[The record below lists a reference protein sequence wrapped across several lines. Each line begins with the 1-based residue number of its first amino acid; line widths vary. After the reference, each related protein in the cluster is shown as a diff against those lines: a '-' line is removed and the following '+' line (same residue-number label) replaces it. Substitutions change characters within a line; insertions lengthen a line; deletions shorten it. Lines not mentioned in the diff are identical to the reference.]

1 MEAEIMKLYRGYRGK
16 YHSSILPNDFQ
27 HALFCLAGLMKMELI
42 SFVLEGQ
49 NNPKFFIPN
58 GVTPPLPPRLLKPR
72 RTSGDWTVDC
82 FLARFGKFEMM
93 FRAGYERWPNPIAW
107 LEAEMDREEIQGQRM
122 KPWKLVV
129 EKGEKEPK
137 DPPAVDWEI
146 LQRLTWATR
155 GNYSYYPKPKPLI
168 VSPPFFNMQAS
179 LYSLLIEHHYPRNY
193 NPLSSTTSS
202 VQIHSDSGSPRK
214 DKKQAAKRLITV
226 DLTGDASSEHMNQPA
241 VPGPR
246 SRCLD
251 DTGSGYTGD
260 ESDLASPM
268 DRKKKDNGSGGTKIT
283 RRIDAGD
290 ESFPTIEQLQH
301 LGRVKQEEKLAIVLE
316 DDLYGVSDRKDD
328 RQGQRQRKRARH
340 RSPSPKTFK
349 MPSMNFSSPQGNE
362 QEDLP
367 FRAGPEGSS
376 LNTSSSGVAQK
387 SGSTGG
393 HRRLVCTTSSP
404 ESDCD

>member
-1 MEAEIMKLYRGYRGK
+1 
-16 YHSSILPNDFQ
+16 
-27 HALFCLAGLMKMELI
+27 
-42 SFVLEGQ
+42 
-49 NNPKFFIPN
+49 
-58 GVTPPLPPRLLKPR
+58 
-72 RTSGDWTVDC
+72 
-82 FLARFGKFEMM
+82 
-93 FRAGYERWPNPIAW
+93 
-107 LEAEMDREEIQGQRM
+107 
-122 KPWKLVV
+122 
-129 EKGEKEPK
+129 
-137 DPPAVDWEI
+137 
-146 LQRLTWATR
+146 
-155 GNYSYYPKPKPLI
+155 
-168 VSPPFFNMQAS
+168 
-179 LYSLLIEHHYPRNY
+179 
-193 NPLSSTTSS
+193 
-202 VQIHSDSGSPRK
+202 
-214 DKKQAAKRLITV
+214 
-226 DLTGDASSEHMNQPA
+226 
-241 VPGPR
+241 
-246 SRCLD
+246 
-251 DTGSGYTGD
+251 
-260 ESDLASPM
+260 M